1 MEVTSSCATCTECE
15 NAFSPL
21 GYLFDLLDFIN
32 DQWEVTVDDLERI
45 LLQKIKDL
53 DCEQA
58 QFPTAQI
65 RIAIQILEKFIGGQ
79 ILRNDS
85 DWLAKY
91 RTTGDGLVQ
100 LLSQELELDP
110 PLMDIAGLAAD
121 QRFTGNQGAQALIAA
136 ISSTSPAL
144 AELDAAEQALKSI
157 VVANI
162 DAAFPLPQEPGTNAT
177 DDQMITYLLERS
189 RQEQSRDIERQEFE
203 NRLGQILESTWVDY
217 RRLLIDKTQKSAREL
232 ENLLF
237 IHLTADPCHRTT
249 PITQLILSLQ
259 AFVLAVRT
267 GEIVQLKQT
276 PRLAAII
283 GSHDFA
289 AFDEEIWSWLETY
302 AKWSSAMYA
311 FLYPENLMWLPSL
324 RPSISPAFTKALEV
338 AFCFRVSKRR

>member
-1 MEVTSSCATCTECE
+1 MTSLTRLARMPKKRLDAILNKAKLDEDSRRDALELKRRARLMHRQTQALAVSHESAHAQFRPGPGSLQEREESQSLLHHFFELQQDPLEVTSSCATCTECE

-177 DDQMITYLLERS
+177 DDQDGSRCLL
-189 RQEQSRDIERQEFE
+189 
-203 NRLGQILESTWVDY
+203 G
-217 RRLLIDKTQKSAREL
+217 
-232 ENLLF
+232 
-237 IHLTADPCHRTT
+237 
-249 PITQLILSLQ
+249 
-259 AFVLAVRT
+259 AVT
-267 GEIVQLKQT
+267 SGTKQ
-276 PRLAAII
+276 R
-283 GSHDFA
+283 H
-289 AFDEEIWSWLETY
+289 
-302 AKWSSAMYA
+302 
-311 FLYPENLMWLPSL
+311 
-324 RPSISPAFTKALEV
+324 
-338 AFCFRVSKRR
+338 